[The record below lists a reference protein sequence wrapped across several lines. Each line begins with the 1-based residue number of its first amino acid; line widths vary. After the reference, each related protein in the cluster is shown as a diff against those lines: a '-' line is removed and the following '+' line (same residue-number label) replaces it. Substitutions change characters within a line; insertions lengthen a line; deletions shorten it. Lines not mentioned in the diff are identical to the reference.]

1 MSTQPRH
8 HLPSYGRLDVPA
20 PSRAMTVISPQ
31 PPGPPPPM
39 KTVTQQLYEAVQKVP
54 DAQRQYLAEVDARD
68 LTPDERIREAR
79 QFAAPVLDVA
89 EAGFKQQA
97 DEYDAAYRQ
106 TLDSLKADV
115 SEDGAAR
122 IRDRALDRLSHAD
135 SPVAAAQHLIEN
147 ASNPQELGVILQE
160 VPSWLESRGH
170 SAAFIPQVVARVRPD
185 VAEAATKRQKAQQA
199 AEIGRQ
205 TIAQVRRG
213 IDTACPAKHL
223 MIADKVRQYD
233 PDA

>member
-39 KTVTQQLYEAVQKVP
+39 KTVSQQLYEAVQKVP

-170 SAAFIPQVVARVRPD
+170 SAALSRRLSPVS
-185 VAEAATKRQKAQQA
+185 
-199 AEIGRQ
+199 
-205 TIAQVRRG
+205 VRRCRG
-213 IDTACPAKHL
+213 SDETAEGTTGSGNRSPDHRASSTRYRPACPAKHL
-223 MIADKVRQYD
+223 MIPDKVRQYD